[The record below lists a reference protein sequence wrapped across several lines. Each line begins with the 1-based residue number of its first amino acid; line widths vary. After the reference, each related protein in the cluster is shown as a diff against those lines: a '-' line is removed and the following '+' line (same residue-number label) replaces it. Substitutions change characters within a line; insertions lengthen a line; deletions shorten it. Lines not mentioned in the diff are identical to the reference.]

1 LEENQP
7 RRRSEEIVVNQLND
21 GIVERAPEQP
31 TGERLFYMPHKPVVK
46 EDATTTKVRMVFDA
60 SIKPHPMLN
69 SVSMSAYSLVH
80 LFNHSCGI

>member
-1 LEENQP
+1 
-7 RRRSEEIVVNQLND
+7 
-21 GIVERAPEQP
+21 
-31 TGERLFYMPHKPVVK
+31 MPHKPVVK
-46 EDATTTKVRMVFDA
+46 EEATTTKVRMVFDA